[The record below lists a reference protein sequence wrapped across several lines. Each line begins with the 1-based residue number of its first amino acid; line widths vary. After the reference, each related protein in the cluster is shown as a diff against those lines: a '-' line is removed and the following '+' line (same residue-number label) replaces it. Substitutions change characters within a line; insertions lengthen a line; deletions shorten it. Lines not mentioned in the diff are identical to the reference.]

1 MPSDLNRLADRF
13 GQLRVV
19 LAAPAA
25 RRTAVPKVLAFQLG
39 GLLEGAGLN
48 PLVPVTTLNLLD
60 PNLGADQARNPSMML
75 FFRYFLA
82 VTLLQAKRAPLA
94 EVREVLVQLSERLEG
109 LARSW
114 SSGRTDAEELA
125 ELVEE
130 NRGLAKQ
137 IRGFGDGQAA

>member
-19 LAAPAA
+19 LAAPAVGQ
-25 RRTAVPKVLAFQLG
+25 TAVPKVLAFQLG

-60 PNLGADQARNPSMML
+60 PNLGGDQSRNPSMML

-82 VTLLQAKRAPLA
+82 ITLLQAKRASLA
-94 EVREVLVQLSERLEG
+94 EVREVLGPLAERLEG

-114 SSGRTDAEELA
+114 SSGRTDDAALA

-130 NRGLAKQ
+130 NRVLAQ
-137 IRGFGDGQAA
+137 RIGGFGDGAAA

>member
-25 RRTAVPKVLAFQLG
+25 GQTAVPKVLAFQLG

-60 PNLGADQARNPSMML
+60 PNLGGDQARNPSMML

-82 VTLLQAKRAPLA
+82 ITLLQAKRASLA
-94 EVREVLVQLSERLEG
+94 EVREVLGPLSERLEG

-114 SSGRTDAEELA
+114 SSGRTDAAALA
-125 ELVEE
+125 ELVAE
-130 NRGLAKQ
+130 NRDLAQQ
-137 IRGFGDGQAA
+137 IGGFGDGAAA